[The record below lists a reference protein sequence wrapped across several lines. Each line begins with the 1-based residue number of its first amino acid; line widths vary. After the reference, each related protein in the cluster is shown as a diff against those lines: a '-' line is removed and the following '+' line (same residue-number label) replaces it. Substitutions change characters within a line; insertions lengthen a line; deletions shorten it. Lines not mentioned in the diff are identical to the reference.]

1 MKGLVEVK
9 GQHGGIIEAKGKTT
23 MKWAWEAGNSQAL
36 WALKPIKE
44 FSLSGKTNERPVKD
58 LDVGNNMT
66 RLVFGKDHFGCGVD
80 NELEA
85 KGIEREASDEPFIVI
100 QEMMKA

>member
-1 MKGLVEVK
+1 M
-9 GQHGGIIEAKGKTT
+9 
-23 MKWAWEAGNSQAL
+23 
-36 WALKPIKE
+36 
-44 FSLSGKTNERPVKD
+44 KD

-80 NELEA
+80 NGLEA
-85 KGIEREASDEPFIVI
+85 EGIEREASDEPFIVI